1 MRTKLLLRRGLLN
14 MTSASR
20 HPTFPPSLG
29 NHRMTSRGMAM
40 WKRSISQRRLI
51 AVCMAAWGALL
62 LGGCEEVWPTPIPTP
77 QIVVTKEERPPG
89 WLDQLLK
96 TLPED
101 DAGVP
106 DMTQALDQNLIQ
118 PQGGSSPRR
127 SRSRS

>member
-1 MRTKLLLRRGLLN
+1 MLLRRGLLN
-14 MTSASR
+14 MTSESLSS
-20 HPTFPPSLG
+20 HVPTIFGKSPDDLARNG
-29 NHRMTSRGMAM
+29 YVV
-40 WKRSISQRRLI
+40 KRSISQRRLI
-51 AVCMAAWGALL
+51 ALCMAAGARY
-62 LGGCEEVWPTPIPTP
+62 CSEDAQEVWPTPIPTP